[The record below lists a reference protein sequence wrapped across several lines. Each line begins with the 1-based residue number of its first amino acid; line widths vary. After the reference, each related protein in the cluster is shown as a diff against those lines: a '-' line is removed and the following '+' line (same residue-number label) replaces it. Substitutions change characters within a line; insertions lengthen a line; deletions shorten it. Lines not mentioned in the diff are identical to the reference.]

1 MAKLQPK
8 SYKIGQ
14 TLQSI
19 KVKELFNSEEIVLVT
34 QDSVNDNEIYVA
46 TNPNSTDVR
55 TVELSVTPTAVIGN
69 NYTEFSDSG
78 SQTIGDVQ
86 YLYYTSSDTTGI
98 IQGETV
104 TISQGAENYT
114 TTVHSIVTGDIIL
127 NDIDGFTPA
136 NSDILIFNHSN
147 WYYVT
152 ADDISKVAKDDK
164 FKVTLDDDGTIQIL
178 EVVAKDA
185 THIGFKKV
193 TDNYATADVIVFDS
207 DLKLDN
213 VAISLKSND
222 YPNGLLFKHAS
233 VNSTSNNLAIIP
245 KSEYNQAVKFFF

>member
-14 TLQSI
+14 TLSTI
-19 KVKELFNSEEIVLVT
+19 KVKELYNSEEIVLIT

-55 TVELSVTPTAVIGN
+55 TVELTVTATAVIQN
-69 NYTEFSDSG
+69 NYTDFTGTDYSDNII
-78 SQTIGDVQ
+78 T
-86 YLYYTSSDTTGI
+86 YSSADPTGI
-98 IQGETV
+98 IAGETV
-104 TISQGAENYT
+104 TISQGIALYQ
-114 TTVHSIVTGDIIL
+114 TTVSE
-127 NDIDGFTPA
+127 IDGFDIKLNEIDGEEGFVPVID
-136 NSDILIFNHSN
+136 DILIFNHST

-152 ADDISKVAKDDK
+152 ADDISKVAIGDK

-178 EVVAKDA
+178 EVLSKDA

-193 TDNYATADVIVFDS
+193 TTNYAVADVITFES
-207 DLKLDN
+207 
-213 VAISLKSND
+213 
-222 YPNGLLFKHAS
+222 KHS
-233 VNSTSNNLAIIP
+233 TVTPTSNNLAIIP